1 MHKEVNYYLCDH
13 NDSIAEK
20 VGSILEEMGLL
31 EFSSLAK
38 RHMNLKGNIEERKRD
53 IISSYYKQLR
63 QGGNINCVIFLTKDY
78 GINDSTLK
86 ELTVLRQIC
95 RNRKI
100 NLYTVLDTET
110 RKLVKA
116 RRDLFEWLLMHS
128 ELLMVED
135 IYYKIDVEDVA
146 YTLAIELV
154 RQRMSHMGGLCKS
167 DWTRGCGQ
175 NSFIQKMARTYST
188 MPDANASGKFL
199 LLFSVFEYINE
210 RINFKSTYKKC
221 MDFLLNKSLHD
232 LIFDHKELELASG
245 CLKSELLCILDKKMA
260 I

>member
-13 NDSIAEK
+13 NDGIAEK

-31 EFSSLAK
+31 EFSSLKK
-38 RHMNLKGNIEERKRD
+38 RNMNLKGNIEERKKD
-53 IISSYYKQLR
+53 IISRYYKQLR
-63 QGGNINCVIFLTKDY
+63 NGGNINCVLFLTKDY
-78 GINDSTLK
+78 VLNEDNLR
-86 ELTVLRQIC
+86 ELSVLRQIC
-95 RNRKI
+95 KNRKI
-100 NLYTVLDTET
+100 NLYTIIDTGT
-110 RKLVKA
+110 RKILKG
-116 RRDLFEWLLMHS
+116 RQELFEWLMMHS

-154 RQRMSHMGGLCKS
+154 KQRMSRMGGVCKN

-175 NSFIQKMARTYST
+175 NTFIQKMAHAYST
-188 MPDANASGKFL
+188 MPDANATGKFL

-210 RINFKSTYKKC
+210 RINFKSSYRKC

-232 LIFDHKELELASG
+232 IIFDHKELELASG
-245 CLKSELLCILDKKMA
+245 CLKSELLSFLNKKMA
-260 I
+260 L